1 MADTTDTIKPTLS
14 FQRDKADPVG
24 SAAASK
30 SAFYALLAVLL
41 FAVAFG
47 GGGSKYGLANLIVQ
61 LAALTALAFHREA
74 FFNFWKS
81 APLLLRVLIALSIA
95 LPLAYV
101 IPLPPSVWQN
111 MPGRELVA
119 QSFGLVG
126 EPGWAALSVDPIRT
140 MLALSA
146 LVVPLAVVT
155 IGWRA
160 SRDSLIL
167 AGWLIVGLAL
177 VNFALG
183 IPQVLSNSE
192 VGVLYPENPM
202 PGVLFGTFAN
212 RNSTGLFLVSALS
225 LASFLPVPPRFHSIA
240 LPLRIGIMLFL
251 IVAILLT
258 RSRTALVL
266 AALPLG
272 LLALQMLLE
281 RLNRRPGAKSTGAKA
296 ALFGLIP
303 IALVLVVIA
312 GLAAAAP
319 GRIGDVADRFTSGGE
334 DARSYIWEDAAYAAD
349 RYWPVGSGTGTFDDV
364 FQIDE
369 SLENMT
375 LRKAGRAHNDYLELA
390 IETGLPGLALAAFW
404 LCLIGWLCWR
414 ARTEPHRW
422 IAWSGGAILAV
433 VALQSITDYPLRNMS
448 MLAVAGFALCLLGR
462 FTPDASSSRKQEIL
476 P

>member
-1 MADTTDTIKPTLS
+1 
-14 FQRDKADPVG
+14 
-24 SAAASK
+24 
-30 SAFYALLAVLL
+30 
-41 FAVAFG
+41 
-47 GGGSKYGLANLIVQ
+47 
-61 LAALTALAFHREA
+61 
-74 FFNFWKS
+74 
-81 APLLLRVLIALSIA
+81 
-95 LPLAYV
+95 
-101 IPLPPSVWQN
+101 
-111 MPGRELVA
+111 
-119 QSFGLVG
+119 
-126 EPGWAALSVDPIRT
+126 

-146 LVVPLAVVT
+146 LVVPLAVIT
-155 IGWRA
+155 IGWTA

-183 IPQVLSNSE
+183 IPQVLSNSD

-212 RNSTGLFLVSALS
+212 RNSTGLFLVSALA
-225 LASFLPVPPRFHSIA
+225 LASFLPAPPRFTSIA
-240 LPLRIGIMLFL
+240 LPLRIGILLFL

-266 AALPLG
+266 AVLPLG
-272 LLALQMLLE
+272 MLAVQLLLARLE
-281 RLNRRPGAKSTGAKA
+281 RRNGPSRAGAKA
-296 ALFGLIP
+296 AIFGLAP
-303 IALVLVVIA
+303 IALVLVVVA
-312 GLAAAAP
+312 GLGVAAP
-319 GRIGDVADRFTSGGE
+319 GRIGDVADRFAAGGE
-334 DARSYIWEDAAYAAD
+334 DARSYIWEDSVYAAD

-390 IETGLPGLALAAFW
+390 IETGLPGLTLVALW
-404 LCLIGWLCWR
+404 LGLIGWLCWR

-422 IAWSGGAILAV
+422 IAWSGGTILVV
-433 VALQSITDYPLRNMS
+433 VALQSITDYPLRNLS

-462 FTPDASSSRKQEIL
+462 FGPDASSSRKQEIL